1 MPHLKRLM
9 TDKNKQE
16 LEQFG
21 SILKQLRIEKGL
33 TLLDLEVRTGINEG
47 TLSKIE
53 NGKKN
58 FNFTTLVKLAKG
70 LEVPVSK
77 LLSKFNA

>member
-1 MPHLKRLM
+1 M
-9 TDKNKQE
+9 TDENKQD

-21 SILKQLRIEKGL
+21 AILKQLRIEKGL

-70 LEVPVSK
+70 LEIPVSK

>member
-1 MPHLKRLM
+1 M
-9 TDKNKQE
+9 TDENKQE

-70 LEVPVSK
+70 LEIPVSK
-77 LLSKFNA
+77 LLGKFNA

>member
-1 MPHLKRLM
+1 M
-9 TDKNKQE
+9 TDENKQE

-21 SILKQLRIEKGL
+21 SILKQLRIEKGH

>member
-1 MPHLKRLM
+1 M
-9 TDKNKQE
+9 TDENKQE

-21 SILKQLRIEKGL
+21 AILKQLRIEKGL

-70 LEVPVSK
+70 LEIPVSK

>member
-1 MPHLKRLM
+1 M
-9 TDKNKQE
+9 TDDNKQE

-21 SILKQLRIEKGL
+21 AILKQLRQEKKL

-53 NGKKN
+53 NGRKN

>member
-1 MPHLKRLM
+1 M
-9 TDKNKQE
+9 TDDNKQE

-21 SILKQLRIEKGL
+21 AILKQLRQEKKL

-53 NGKKN
+53 NGRKN

-70 LEVPVSK
+70 LEIPVSK